1 MNGIPRPCLFGFVIP
16 VLARRSASARRRVN
30 GNPGVGIKKR
40 WIPASAG
47 MTKEDKFRIS
57 PLQSAICNV
66 HFHIQTSVTS
76 EAVIG

>member
-1 MNGIPRPCLFGFVIP
+1 MSDIPRPCLFGFVIP

-47 MTKEDKFRIS
+47 MTNEDKFRIS
-57 PLQSAICNV
+57 SFSIRNV
-66 HFHIQTSVTS
+66 HFRIQTSVTS
-76 EAVIG
+76 TAVMG